1 MASETAAGGAG
12 CELYRHQITV
22 DPSLPPGVLIGKGGA
37 KIKLLQANHIPA
49 SVRFDY
55 NADGAL
61 ITLIS
66 HDREALKRA
75 RRGIERHLAALVS
88 RRTWQVVP
96 SPAGPACLSAHAQER
111 IGERAH
117 GALVD
122 PDVLTRKSKVMK
134 WGSGDVALGLIVSK
148 GGQHTPGVL
157 PLTEPLPG
165 GARIARTFLSADM
178 AGAVGKQVAAAARRK
193 TKEDSHLHRK
203 GGKAHAR
210 YSKW

>member
-1 MASETAAGGAG
+1 VIAGGGAG
-12 CELYRHQITV
+12 RELYHHRITV

-37 KIKLLQANHIPA
+37 NIKMLRANHVPA
-49 SVRFDY
+49 SVRFNYD
-55 NADGAL
+55 AEGAL
-61 ITLIS
+61 ITLAS
-66 HDREALKRA
+66 HDPDDLKRA

-88 RRTWQVVP
+88 RRAWRVVP
-96 SPAGPACLSAHAQER
+96 SPAGPAFLSTHAQER
-111 IGERAH
+111 VGERAD
-117 GALVD
+117 GAFID
-122 PDVLTRKSKVMK
+122 PDMLTRKAKVMK

-157 PLTEPLPG
+157 PLSEPLPG
-165 GARIARTFLSADM
+165 GARVARTFLSADM

-193 TKEDSHLHRK
+193 TKEDSHQHRK